1 MSIQVETGKKE
12 SLSFENSK
20 VKVVS
25 SSGITHSGIINLNSD
40 QPIKTSQ
47 PSTGATNSTQT
58 THTAN
63 PKPKVQSKV
72 QTIPI
77 NKNKLKTLKPGMK
90 LGLADAGFSDLKLT
104 LAAEWDYKASNFEV
118 DLSFF
123 LTDEEGRA
131 KEEDF
136 IFYNNPVANMNSVV
150 LDSDKKLPL
159 SKQYDICAELDLNK
173 VSSSIHAISVTAT
186 ILDESRKFGE
196 LQNGKLHFINHN
208 NEEFLELSFTDSMTN
223 ENAIVLCELYK
234 HKGQWK
240 IKGVAQGF
248 FGGLQALCENFKIET
263 TS

>member
-1 MSIQVETGKKE
+1 MSIKVETGKKE

-20 VKVVS
+20 IKVVS

-47 PSTGATNSTQT
+47 PSTRAANSTQT
-58 THTAN
+58 THTAKPQ
-63 PKPKVQSKV
+63 PKI
-72 QTIPI
+72 QTVPI
-77 NKNKLKTLKPGMK
+77 NKSKLKILKPGMK
-90 LGLADAGFSDLKLT
+90 LGFADSGFNDLKLM
-104 LAAEWDYKASNFEV
+104 LAAEWDYKSSNFEV

-150 LDSDKKLPL
+150 LDTDKKLPIA
-159 SKQYDICAELDLNK
+159 KQYDICAELDLNK
-173 VSSSIHAISVTAT
+173 VSSNIHSISVTAT

-196 LQNGKLHFINHN
+196 LQNGKLHFITHN
-208 NEEFLELSFTDSMTN
+208 NEEFLELSFTDNMTN
-223 ENAIVLCELYK
+223 ENAIVLCELYR